1 MNIPR
6 LGTVHS
12 HPPIFIFPV
21 SSRRRRRN
29 EIPNSSPQQIFPSAL
44 VPKQSSGRDT
54 TRLVEDRAHDLR
66 VREELPRRLAV
77 RTGGGGGVGVEG
89 VPAALRAE
97 EHVSSVVED
106 EVDVEEEDGNEAREG

>member
-1 MNIPR
+1 M
-6 LGTVHS
+6 
-12 HPPIFIFPV
+12 
-21 SSRRRRRN
+21 
-29 EIPNSSPQQIFPSAL
+29 
-44 VPKQSSGRDT
+44 
-54 TRLVEDRAHDLR
+54 
-66 VREELPRRLAV
+66 AV